1 MSTTTLPGTEREI
14 AAGAAISLR
23 GLRKHF
29 GPVRAVDGVDLTVA
43 PGEVLALLGPNGAG
57 KSTTVDLILGLTR
70 PDAGEVHVFGRRP
83 DQAVRDGV
91 IGAMLQGGALIEDA
105 TVGEVVGMVAAL
117 HRRPQAAATALAE
130 AGVADLVKRRCKKLS
145 GGQRQRVRFAI
156 ALVSDP
162 DLLILDEPT
171 AAMDVETRRHFWHN
185 IRALTATGKT
195 VLFATHYLE
204 EAESYADR
212 VVLMRAGA
220 VVADGTVA
228 QIRATAAGRTLRA
241 VLPGS
246 DHGSLVLLPGVTH
259 ADLRG
264 EHATIASTDS
274 DATLRALL
282 NHYPGARDIEIT
294 TVGLEDAFLALT
306 SQEDK

>member
-1 MSTTTLPGTEREI
+1 MPTATLTGADREI
-14 AAGAAISLR
+14 AAGAAIHLR

-57 KSTTVDLILGLTR
+57 KSTTVDLVLGLTR
-70 PDAGEVHVFGRRP
+70 PDAGEVHVFGHRP
-83 DQAVRDGV
+83 DEAVRNGV
-91 IGAMLQGGALIEDA
+91 IGAMLQGGALIDDA
-105 TVGEVVGMVAAL
+105 TVGELVRMVAAL
-117 HRRPQAAATALAE
+117 HRRPQAAAAALAK
-130 AGVADLVKRRCKKLS
+130 AGVAELAKRRCKKLS

-171 AAMDVETRRHFWHN
+171 AAMDVETRRHFWQN
-185 IRALTATGKT
+185 IRELTSTGKT
-195 VLFATHYLE
+195 VVFATHYLE

-212 VVLMRAGA
+212 VVLMRAGT

-228 QIRATAAGRTLRA
+228 QIRATAAGRTVRA

-246 DHGSLVLLPGVTH
+246 AHGTLGELPGVTR
-259 ADLRG
+259 AELRG
-264 EHATIASTDS
+264 EHATLASTDS

-282 NHYPGARDIEIT
+282 ARYPGAHDIEIT

-306 SQEDK
+306 SEEDK